1 MSDTILRRAHM
12 SAIQEV
18 SSLNQRIK
26 RLEAGLVVAECMNQ
40 YLAARLQLHGKPYK
54 MDTAVLTLGQAAID
68 VEDNAA
74 AQKCIDALRE
84 LMGLARKFTDEA
96 IKEHKSNPDL
106 YSDDQTTVDGIIRS
120 VLQSVDKKLLAHR
133 DAEFKKHGF
142 TEDDLKD
149 LIAELE
155 RDLGLGGKDSE

>member
-12 SAIQEV
+12 SAIREV

-26 RLEAGLVVAECMNQ
+26 RLEAGLMVAECMNQ

-54 MDTAVLTLGQAAID
+54 MDTAILSLGQTAID
-68 VEDNAA
+68 VEDNQA
-74 AQKCIDALRE
+74 AQKCILALRD
-84 LMGLARKFTDEA
+84 LMGLAKQFTDEA
-96 IKEHKSNPDL
+96 IREHAIAPDA
-106 YSDDQTTVDGIIRS
+106 YTDDAATADGIIRS

-133 DAEFKKHGF
+133 DAEFKRIGM

-155 RDLGLGGKDSE
+155 RELGFGEKDSE

>member
-54 MDTAVLTLGQAAID
+54 MDTAVLTLGQAAIN
-68 VEDNAA
+68 VEDNDA
-74 AQKCIDALRE
+74 AQKCIAALRD

-96 IKEHKSNPDL
+96 IKEHRDNADL
-106 YSDDQTTVDGIIRS
+106 YTDDQMTADGIIRS

-142 TEDDLKD
+142 TEEDLKN
-149 LIAELE
+149 LMAELE

>member
-12 SAIQEV
+12 SAIREV

-54 MDTAVLTLGQAAID
+54 MDAAILTLGQAAID

-96 IKEHKSNPDL
+96 IKEHKDNPDL
-106 YSDDQTTVDGIIRS
+106 HSDDQVTADGIIRS
-120 VLQSVDKKLLAHR
+120 VLRSVDKKLLAHR

>member
-54 MDTAVLTLGQAAID
+54 MDTAVLALGQTAID
-68 VEDNAA
+68 VEDNATA
-74 AQKCIDALRE
+74 MKCVDALRE
-84 LMGLARKFTDEA
+84 LMGLAKQFTDEA
-96 IKEHKSNPDL
+96 IKEHQGNPDL
-106 YSDDQTTVDGIIRS
+106 YTDDQVTGDQIIRS

-142 TEDDLKD
+142 TEEDLKD

>member
-1 MSDTILRRAHM
+1 MSEAILRRAHM

-18 SSLNQRIK
+18 SSLNKRIK

-68 VEDNAA
+68 VEDNEASM
-74 AQKCIDALRE
+74 KCIDALRE

-96 IKEHKSNPDL
+96 IKEHKNNVDL
-106 YSDDQTTVDGIIRS
+106 YTDDQMTADGIIRS

-142 TEDDLKD
+142 TEEDLKD

>member
-18 SSLNQRIK
+18 SALNRRIT

-54 MDTAVLTLGQAAID
+54 MDAAVLTLGQAAIN
-68 VEDNAA
+68 VEDNDA

-96 IKEHKSNPDL
+96 IKEHSDNADL
-106 YSDDQTTVDGIIRS
+106 YTDDQMTADGIIRS

-142 TEDDLKD
+142 TEEDLKS
-149 LIAELE
+149 LLAELE

>member
-96 IKEHKSNPDL
+96 IKEYKNNVDL
-106 YSDDQTTVDGIIRS
+106 YTDDQMTADGIIRS

-142 TEDDLKD
+142 TEEDLKD